1 MQDNTHGDHDENKT
15 YYLLKVV
22 KGKERRVAEFLK
34 NVYGIDA
41 RRSPLGEYLVCVLD
55 GAFLKI
61 KEKPEFVKEMNE
73 VPSGI
78 AGAIMKEFVLS
89 KKNEGNE
96 LEVNGMIRVIKGDYE
111 GRMGI
116 LKKIREDNTASV
128 HLGLSGK
135 MRQVILPVECI
146 VANRL
151 DEPWGI

>member
-1 MQDNTHGDHDENKT
+1 
-15 YYLLKVV
+15 
-22 KGKERRVAEFLK
+22 
-34 NVYGIDA
+34 
-41 RRSPLGEYLVCVLD
+41 
-55 GAFLKI
+55 
-61 KEKPEFVKEMNE
+61 
-73 VPSGI
+73 
-78 AGAIMKEFVLS
+78 MKEFVLS